1 MKPKLFVDSDIILDL
16 FLAREPHVEFAK
28 IVFGLAEQG
37 LVSLYV
43 SSLIFSNLDYIL
55 SRQLSKPVSRQI
67 LQRLKL
73 LVSVLSVDARVIDLA
88 LSSAFNDFEDAIQHY
103 CAIQHQ
109 IPVILTRN
117 IKDYKKGRLPV
128 MTAEDYVKGLDRGQK
143 DGSLS

>member
-16 FLAREPHVEFAK
+16 FLAREPHVEYAK
-28 IVFGLAEQG
+28 IVFGLAEQS
-37 LVSLYV
+37 LISLYV

-73 LVSVLSVDARVIDLA
+73 LVTVLNVDARIIDLA
-88 LSSAFNDFEDAIQHY
+88 LSSVFHDFEDAIQHY

-117 IKDYKKGRLPV
+117 IKDYKKGSVPV
-128 MTAEDYVKGLDRGQK
+128 MTGEDYVKGLDRDQ
-143 DGSLS
+143 